1 MTSTLIIKDAGQIS
15 LDPGQ
20 KQRYWLEV
28 GHSWFGPERLPLIV
42 LRGIEA
48 GPKLVTLACQHGD
61 EGYGVLGALDL
72 ANELDPAAMKG
83 ELWILPCANI
93 HGFTAGKRA
102 SPYDCQDMNRVHP
115 GKADGTVSEQI
126 AYALHQQV
134 FPGADLIVDLHGGS
148 PENGDTAFA
157 MWADIAGKP
166 SILPIVSSLKL
177 DFVIGSRKSIAG
189 MLSNSAIDLGIPQIS
204 IEAGSA
210 INYGRDNAALMQG
223 FVRDCMK
230 HLNML
235 PEPPPQSRSL
245 PLMRMATHYAE
256 TGGAFKT
263 LVAFGE
269 EVRQGQTLGYI
280 MDLVGN
286 IAQEVRA
293 SEAGIVAV
301 MRTGIRVHP
310 GETVT
315 TLAIPTGAS
324 S

>member
-1 MTSTLIIKDAGQIS
+1 MSTTLIIKDAAQVK

-20 KQRYWLEV
+20 KGRYWLEV
-28 GHSWFGPERLPLIV
+28 GHSWLGPTRLPLIV
-42 LRGIEA
+42 LRGYET
-48 GPKLVTLACQHGD
+48 GPKLVALACQHGD

-72 ANELDPAAMKG
+72 ANELDPMAMKG
-83 ELWILPCANI
+83 ELWILPCTNV
-93 HGFTAGKRA
+93 HGFAAGKRV

-115 GKADGTVSEQI
+115 GKADGTVTEQI
-126 AYALHQQV
+126 AYAMHQQV

-148 PENGDTAFA
+148 PENGDTAFG
-157 MWADIAGKP
+157 MWVDIEGKP
-166 SILPIVSSLKL
+166 SILPIISSLEL
-177 DFVIGSRKSIAG
+177 DFLIGGRKSIAG

-210 INYGRDNAALMQG
+210 IHYGRENAVLMAG
-223 FVRDCMK
+223 YIRDCMK

-235 PEPPPQSRSL
+235 PEAAPQAQSL

-263 LVAFGE
+263 LVSFGE
-269 EVRQGQTLGYI
+269 EVRKGQTLGFI

-315 TLAIPTGAS
+315 TLAIPTGDS
-324 S
+324 T

>member
-1 MTSTLIIKDAGQIS
+1 MSTTLIIKDARQIS
-15 LDPGQ
+15 HDLGQ

-28 GHSWFGPERLPLIV
+28 GHSWFGPTRIPLIV
-42 LRGIEA
+42 LRGYET

-72 ANELDPAAMKG
+72 SNELDPTAMKG
-83 ELWILPCANI
+83 ELWILPCTNV
-93 HGFTAGKRA
+93 HGFAAGKRV

-115 GKADGTVSEQI
+115 GKSDGTISEQI
-126 AYALHQQV
+126 ANALHLQI

-148 PENGDTAFA
+148 PENGDTAFG
-157 MWADIAGKP
+157 MWVDIDGKP
-166 SILPIVSSLKL
+166 SVLPIISSLKL
-177 DFVIGSRKSIAG
+177 EFLIGSRRSITG
-189 MLSNSAIDLGIPQIS
+189 MLSNSAIDLGIPQIY

-210 INYGRDNAALMQG
+210 MHYGRENAALMQG
-223 FVRDCMK
+223 FIHDCMK

-235 PEPPPQSRSL
+235 PEPGPHPQSL

-256 TGGAFKT
+256 TGGAYKT
-263 LVAFGE
+263 LVSFGE

-293 SEAGIVAV
+293 SEAGTVAV

-324 S
+324 T

>member
-1 MTSTLIIKDAGQIS
+1 MSTTLTIKDAGQIS
-15 LDPGQ
+15 LEPGQ

-28 GHSWFGPERLPLIV
+28 GHTWLGPIRVPLIV
-42 LRGIEA
+42 LRGYEA
-48 GPKLVTLACQHGD
+48 GPKLVALACQHGD

-72 ANELDPAAMKG
+72 GNELDAAAIKG
-83 ELWILPCANI
+83 ELWILPCTNI
-93 HGFTAGKRA
+93 HGFTSGKRA
-102 SPYDCQDMNRVHP
+102 SPYDAQDMNRVHP
-115 GKADGTVSEQI
+115 GKADGTITEQI

-134 FPGADLIVDLHGGS
+134 IPGADLIVDLHGGS
-148 PENGDTAFA
+148 PENGDTAFG
-157 MWADIAGKP
+157 MWVDIDGKP
-166 SILPIVSSLKL
+166 SILPIISSLKL
-177 DFVIGSRKSIAG
+177 DFLIGSRKSIAG

-210 INYGRDNAALMQG
+210 LDYGRDNAALMGG

-235 PEPPPQSRSL
+235 PESAPQPRSL

-263 LVAFGE
+263 LVSFGE
-269 EVRQGQTLGYI
+269 EVRQGQTLGFI

-315 TLAIPTGAS
+315 TLAVPTGES

>member
-1 MTSTLIIKDAGQIS
+1 MSKTLIIKDAGQIS
-15 LDPGQ
+15 LEPGQ

-28 GHSWFGPERLPLIV
+28 GHSWLGPERVPLIV
-42 LRGIEA
+42 LRGHEP

-72 ANELDPAAMKG
+72 SHELDPMGMAG
-83 ELWILPCANI
+83 ELWILPCTNI
-93 HGFTAGKRA
+93 HGFTAGKRV

-115 GKADGTVSEQI
+115 GKSDGTVSEQI

-134 FPGADLIVDLHGGS
+134 FPDADLIVDLHGGS
-148 PENGDTAFA
+148 PENGDTAFG
-157 MWADIAGKP
+157 MWADIDGKP
-166 SILPIVSSLKL
+166 SVLPIISSLRL
-177 DFVIGSRKSIAG
+177 DFLIGSRKSITG

-210 INYGRDNAALMQG
+210 IHYGRENAALMQG

-230 HLNML
+230 HLKML
-235 PEPPPQSRSL
+235 PEVAPQPQSL

-263 LVAFGE
+263 LVSFGE
-269 EVRQGQTLGYI
+269 EVRQGQTLGFI

-286 IAQEVRA
+286 IAQEIRA

-315 TLAIPTGAS
+315 TLAIPTGDS